1 MEFKTSDLNL
11 AAFLKAKY
19 NFKIRNLEPDQQDVE
34 RALFVFL
41 VEEDINI
48 NNYIA
53 EYYNGDDVC
62 SINIFMRELADLR
75 SWLRNYKTNKA

>member
-1 MEFKTSDLNL
+1 MEFRTSDLNL

-19 NFKIRNLEPDQQDVE
+19 NFKIRNLEPDQQDIE

-41 VEEDINI
+41 LEEDVNI
-48 NNYIA
+48 DHCIA